1 VEVELESEPRYK
13 QAGWSIP
20 HWSSAIDV
28 SPSYTRELIAAGR
41 IKSVKV
47 GAKRL
52 ITTDPVE
59 FLANLDG
66 ERLDVIAARQRNARV
81 AAAPPDRRGMGER
94 E

>member
-1 VEVELESEPRYK
+1 MESQPRYK

-28 SPSYTRELIAAGR
+28 SPSYTRELVAAGR

-47 GAKRL
+47 GSKRL
-52 ITTDPVE
+52 ITTDPAE
-59 FLANLDG
+59 FLASLDG
-66 ERLDVIAARQRNARV
+66 ERLDVIAARQRDAQV
-81 AAAPPDRRGMGER
+81 ATAPPDRRGTGEW